1 LRLAYRNSWYYPRRR
16 EEKKMFSRLPLFFV
30 SKFMAPLILVL
41 LLSGTARAFEIV
53 TAEEGYELIRAG
65 EAVLLD
71 VRSTEEAR
79 VLGSPALEQGGAPIG
94 YIIPY
99 ELRLGRLA
107 VAANPFFDDTVKRT
121 FGDEKDQP
129 IIIMCHTGRRA
140 TESASRLEDL
150 GFTNVL
156 VMEDPQNP
164 GNVGGFGGVYSYG
177 SYGWPIILPGNFQGS
192 PEVTWLGSGL
202 PVTNRIDPE
211 KVPSFF
217 PTIPKPSSTFQ
228 FNDALRR

>member
-1 LRLAYRNSWYYPRRR
+1 MSC
-16 EEKKMFSRLPLFFV
+16 KRLPYFV
-30 SKFMAPLILVL
+30 STIMVPLILVL
-41 LLSGTARAFEIV
+41 LLPGPALSFEIV

-79 VLGSPALEQGGAPIG
+79 VVGSPALEQGGAPAG

-99 ELRLGRLA
+99 ELRFGRLA
-107 VAANPFFDDTVKRT
+107 VGANPFFDDTVERT

-140 TESASRLEDL
+140 TESAFRLEDL

-156 VMEDPQNP
+156 VMDDPQDP

-177 SYGWPIILPGNFQGS
+177 SHGWPITLQGNFQGS

-202 PVTNRIDPE
+202 PTTNRIDPE

-228 FNDALRR
+228 LNDTLRQ